1 MPDDSSQCAM
11 SGCANTATI
20 TLRGSKGNTQWRDY
34 LVDERGAS
42 PPVLGLVIPL
52 CEEHSRLSVM
62 RDSYERSPLHD
73 DVTAILDRINT
84 DLLLDDD
91 GIVG

>member
-1 MPDDSSQCAM
+1 
-11 SGCANTATI
+11 
-20 TLRGSKGNTQWRDY
+20 
-34 LVDERGAS
+34 
-42 PPVLGLVIPL
+42 
-52 CEEHSRLSVM
+52 M